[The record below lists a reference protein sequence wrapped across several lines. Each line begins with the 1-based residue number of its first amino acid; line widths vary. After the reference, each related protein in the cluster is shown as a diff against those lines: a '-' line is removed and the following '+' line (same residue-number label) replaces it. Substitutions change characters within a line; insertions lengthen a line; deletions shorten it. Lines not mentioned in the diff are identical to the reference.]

1 MGPGPHLDLA
11 QDHAARGPPYSGIR
25 LPELETTVTMSSQV
39 SRMLDDE
46 HAANV
51 ALLCQLQLAT
61 SRCASFDATHRPLM
75 AQVVRLLEHEVG
87 RHFGFEEEQLFP
99 RLQES
104 GDGGLALLLQEEHE
118 SIRAVGADLLPLA
131 RNAAGGTIDDAGWT
145 RLRPLALELAER
157 LTAHIDKETQAL
169 LPLVDDLL
177 EEETDRE
184 LAFAYSAA

>member
-1 MGPGPHLDLA
+1 
-11 QDHAARGPPYSGIR
+11 
-25 LPELETTVTMSSQV
+25 MSSQV

-61 SRCASFDATHRPLM
+61 SRCASFDAAHRPLM
-75 AQVVRLLEHEVG
+75 AQVARLLDQEVG

-99 RLQES
+99 RLHES
-104 GDGGLALLLQEEHE
+104 GDGGLAELLQEEHE
-118 SIRAVGADLLPLA
+118 SIRAVGRDLLPLA
-131 RNAAGGTIDDAGWT
+131 RDAAGGTIDEAGWN

>member
-1 MGPGPHLDLA
+1 
-11 QDHAARGPPYSGIR
+11 
-25 LPELETTVTMSSQV
+25 MSSQV

-46 HAANV
+46 HAANLS
-51 ALLCQLQLAT
+51 LLCQLQQAT
-61 SRCASFDATHRPLM
+61 SRCATYDDAHRPLM
-75 AQVVRLLEHEVG
+75 AQVARLLEHEVG

-99 RLQES
+99 RLAES

-118 SIRAVGADLLPLA
+118 SIRAVGKDLLPLA
-131 RNAAGGTIDDAGWT
+131 RDAARGRIDAAGWT

-177 EEETDRE
+177 DHDVDRE

>member
-1 MGPGPHLDLA
+1 
-11 QDHAARGPPYSGIR
+11 
-25 LPELETTVTMSSQV
+25 MSSQV

-61 SRCASFDATHRPLM
+61 SRCASFDAAHRPLM
-75 AQVVRLLEHEVG
+75 AQVARLLDQEVG

-99 RLQES
+99 RLRES
-104 GDGGLALLLQEEHE
+104 GDGGLAELLQEEHE
-118 SIRAVGADLLPLA
+118 SIRAVGRDLLPLA
-131 RNAAGGTIDDAGWT
+131 RAAAGGTIDEAGWD
-145 RLRPLALELAER
+145 RLRPLALALAER